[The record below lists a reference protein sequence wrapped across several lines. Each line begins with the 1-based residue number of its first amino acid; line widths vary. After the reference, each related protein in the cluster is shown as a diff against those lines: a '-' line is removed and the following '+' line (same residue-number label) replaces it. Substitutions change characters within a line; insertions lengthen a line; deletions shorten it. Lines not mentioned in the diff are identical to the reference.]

1 MNRLDSKPLVCFC
14 SGGSGAEQLA
24 DAVALMQP
32 PLGEGACP

>member
-1 MNRLDSKPLVCFC
+1 MNRLDSKPLVYPC

-24 DAVALMQP
+24 DAAALMRP